1 MKKYL
6 KSFIFGLVALSSV
19 GSTFAVG
26 YNRSFGDDSTNIP
39 PAQFDASQY
48 KITMTQGIA
57 DFYKPVPP
65 PYSSYTSTTNLYNS
79 LIPENRAASYAYRYY
94 RGGIDAS
101 CSIVSCYSRVTIQL
115 SNAGPVDIALTDVLN
130 FQTNTVNSNN
140 AVGQLQWVE
149 GITTPNINYIHNS
162 TSLAPII
169 TYVYLPW
176 IGGGKYPYP
185 SYQVIPAGGS
195 RIFNLVIKHT
205 GFADKL
211 SGSYSANLVFNDG
224 SQKPINSFFAG
235 GSINACVGMFNCFGG
250 VR

>member
-1 MKKYL
+1 MNNLFKNL
-6 KSFIFGLVALSSV
+6 LICFSVWALV
-19 GSTFAVG
+19 GSSFARG
-26 YNRSFGDDSTNIP
+26 FDPLNGDDSTNIP

-65 PYSSYTSTTNLYNS
+65 PYSSYTSTSSLYNG
-79 LIPENRAASYAYRYY
+79 LIPANDTASYAYRYY
-94 RGGIDAS
+94 RNGIDAS
-101 CSIVSCYSRVTIQL
+101 CSLSSCYSRVTIQL
-115 SNAGPVDIALTDVLN
+115 SNSGPVDIVLTDVLN

-149 GITTPNINYIHNS
+149 GIITPNINYIHEN
-162 TSLAPII
+162 TNIATVI

-185 SYQVIPAGGS
+185 AYQVIPAGGS
-195 RIFNLVIKHT
+195 RIFNLVVKHT

-211 SGSYSANLVFNDG
+211 SGSYSTNLVFNDG
-224 SQKPINSFFAG
+224 SKKTINSFFAG

-250 VR
+250 AK